1 MQPADLVLPEIREVL
16 LESPQE
22 LAESLADFHP
32 ADIADIYRRLD
43 AEESKAFVIAL
54 PIELMTNVFEELDRK
69 DRLKIIQ
76 TLPSGRAAK
85 LIEWMSS
92 DDRTD
97 FLQELSSETREALLA
112 TIDRN
117 IVREVRALLNYAPD
131 TAGGLM
137 TTEFLKVPETYTVD
151 QTLSL
156 VRRLAGE
163 QEMIYTLFVVD
174 SDSGRLKGVMSLRD
188 VLMAQGS
195 LVCEEIMTSQ
205 IITVRYD
212 APQREV
218 ADVISKYDLLSLPVV
233 DNYGRLL
240 GIVTIDDVLDVEKEA
255 RADDIQ
261 RLGGVQPIAQS
272 YFDTPFFSL
281 VRSRASWL
289 VLLFVGELFTTNA
302 LEHFQVALQGAIALT
317 FFVPLIVSSGGNS
330 GSQSATLVIRSMTM
344 NELTPKLAYRMLGR
358 EAATGLALG
367 GILGTIGFF
376 RTILMGQGSV
386 LLALTIGLTLVLVVM
401 LGATIG
407 AALPMLL
414 RRAGF
419 DPAVSSTPFIASL
432 VDVVGIFT
440 YFSLAKAILSLP
452 G

>member
-16 LESPQE
+16 AESPGE
-22 LAESLADFHP
+22 LAEALEDFHP
-32 ADIADIYRRLD
+32 VDIAEIYQRLND
-43 AEESKAFVIAL
+43 EEEKAFVNTL
-54 PIELMTNVFEELDRK
+54 PIDLLTSVFEVLEKKERM
-69 DRLKIIQ
+69 KII
-76 TLPSGRAAK
+76 TALPSGRAAK
-85 LIEWMSS
+85 LIEWMSP

-97 FLQELSSETREALLA
+97 FLQELPSETREALLA

-151 QTLSL
+151 QTLAL

-174 SDSGRLKGVMSLRD
+174 SDSGRLTGVMSLRD

-195 LVCEEIMTSQ
+195 LVCSDIMTSQ

-212 APQREV
+212 APQAEV
-218 ADVISKYDLLSLPVV
+218 AEIISKYDLLSLPVV

-240 GIVTIDDVLDVEKEA
+240 GIVTIDDVLDVVKEE
-255 RADDIQ
+255 RVDDIQ
-261 RLGGVQPIAQS
+261 RLGAMQPIEQS
-272 YFDTPFFSL
+272 YFETPFFAL
-281 VRSRASWL
+281 VKKRAAWL

-302 LEHFQVALQGAIALT
+302 LEHFEGALKGAIALT

-330 GSQSATLVIRSMTM
+330 GSQSATLVIRS
-344 NELTPKLAYRMLGR
+344 LAMGEITKQTAARMLVR
-358 EAATGLALG
+358 ELGTGIALG
-367 GILGTIGFF
+367 AILGVVGFLRAMIF
-376 RTILMGQGSV
+376 GGSSLM
-386 LLALTIGLTLVLVVM
+386 ALTIGLTLVCVVT
-401 LGATIG
+401 LGAFIG
-407 AALPMLL
+407 AALPLFL

-432 VDVVGIFT
+432 VDVVGIVT
-440 YFSLAKAILSLP
+440 YFSLAQAILSL
-452 G
+452 

>member
-16 LESPQE
+16 SESPGE
-22 LAESLADFHP
+22 LAESLEDFHP
-32 ADIADIYRRLD
+32 VDVAEIYQRL
-43 AEESKAFVIAL
+43 EEEEAKSFVNAL
-54 PIELMTNVFEELDRK
+54 PIDVLTSVFEVLERK
-69 DRLKIIQ
+69 ARMQIIQ
-76 TLPSGRAAK
+76 ALPSGRAAK
-85 LIEWMSS
+85 LIEWMSP

-97 FLQELSSETREALLA
+97 FLQELPPETREALLA

-117 IVREVRALLNYAPD
+117 IVREVRALLNYEPD

-137 TTEFLKVPETYTVD
+137 TTEFLKVPETYSVD
-151 QTLSL
+151 QTLAL

-174 SDSGRLKGVMSLRD
+174 EDSGRLTGVMSLRD

-195 LVCEEIMTSQ
+195 LICSEIMTAQ

-212 APQREV
+212 APQAEV
-218 ADVISKYDLLSLPVV
+218 ADIIGKYDLLSLPVV

-240 GIVTIDDVLDVEKEA
+240 GIVTIDDVLDVVNEQRTE
-255 RADDIQ
+255 DIQ
-261 RLGGVQPIAQS
+261 RMGAMQPIEHS

-281 VRSRASWL
+281 VKKRAAWL
-289 VLLFVGELFTTNA
+289 VVLFVGELFTTNA
-302 LEHFQVALQGAIALT
+302 LEHYQSALEGAIALT

-330 GSQSATLVIRSMTM
+330 GSQSATLVIRSLTM
-344 NELTPKLAYRMLGR
+344 GELTAANAMRMVVR
-358 EAATGLALG
+358 EAGTGIALG
-367 GILGTIGFF
+367 LILGIVGFIRALFLGQGYLIAVTIG
-376 RTILMGQGSV
+376 S
-386 LLALTIGLTLVLVVM
+386 TLVLVVA

-407 AALPMLL
+407 SALPLLL

-432 VDVVGIFT
+432 VDVAGIVT
-440 YFSLAKAILSLP
+440 YFSLAKVILSLP